1 MREVEATVRLEGDW
15 QPAAL
20 CYVARGLRWTVREV
34 LDGWTHP
41 GWPGKTYNKP
51 VTEKRYRLRVF
62 GPLPGRPDQHGE
74 FVMIATSYGNRD
86 RWWIRPEDPGPGTA
100 G

>member
-1 MREVEATVRLEGDW
+1 MREVEATVRLEGHW

-62 GPLPGRPDQHGE
+62 GPLPGRPISTG
-74 FVMIATSYGNRD
+74 SS
-86 RWWIRPEDPGPGTA
+86 
-100 G
+100 